1 MRMKCMICRVG
12 ETRLGVTTVT
22 LERNGAVL
30 VFKKTPARVCGNC
43 GEVYVE
49 EDVTKELLL
58 EADAAVHVGVQVYVR
73 EFSAGVETGAGAEL
87 R

>member
-1 MRMKCMICRVG
+1 MKCVICKVG
-12 ETRLGVTTVT
+12 ETSPGVTTVT

-49 EDVTKELLL
+49 EEVTRGLLQ
-58 EADAAVHVGVQVYVR
+58 EADAAVRAGVQVDVR
-73 EFSAGVETGAGAEL
+73 EFSVAVAT
-87 R
+87 